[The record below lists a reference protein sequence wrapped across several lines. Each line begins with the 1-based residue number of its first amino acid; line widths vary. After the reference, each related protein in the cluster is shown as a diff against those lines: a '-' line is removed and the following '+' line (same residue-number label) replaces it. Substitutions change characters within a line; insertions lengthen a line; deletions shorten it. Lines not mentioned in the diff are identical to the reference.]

1 MKGAPTMN
9 VDVYKQYFSARAVC
23 NGVERRAA
31 LVALSADSCEG
42 FITYEVLVSFFPHR
56 DEEDFAV
63 SYDACAAR
71 RLFHAKGRRS
81 KKREKAFLDGFRAY
95 ADKLAGE
102 LGGEIL
108 WDQPLLEAVYG

>member
-1 MKGAPTMN
+1 MKVIN
-9 VDVYKQYFSARAVC
+9 VYDQYFSGHCVF
-23 NGVERRAA
+23 NGVERLGAQVMLIATSEEGTIRYEAA
-31 LVALSADSCEG
+31 VN
-42 FITYEVLVSFFPHR
+42 FFPHR